1 MCSLPREV
9 LSHSDDISSRAF
21 HRIVIPEDFQAWKSV
36 LIPKTF
42 LCRGEDVRSVFLL
55 RILLSCLSYIGSL
68 AIPCSHGWS
77 RVRGICPHEEQSECE
92 GLPKKLSPQQ
102 GCPSQA
108 GALPFLPSAPIPT
121 GCCCRPGLR
130 LQPMGDA
137 SHSCIFCGVSTHFP
151 PSFSSDC
158 QENLG
163 LAQTSCLPLAATTP
177 PWISPCLSQPSQ
189 LPSLLLTHTQQLTQM
204 NFPEQT
210 FLFGG
215 AQLGLRWVALG
226 HMGGHRDACP
236 ASRSGS
242 DP

>member
-1 MCSLPREV
+1 MSAVCSSSGSCSPASPALAVWPFLALTGGAGSEAFSLIKSNQSVRDSPKI
-9 LSHSDDISSRAF
+9 SH
-21 HRIVIPEDFQAWKSV
+21 PN
-36 LIPKTF
+36 
-42 LCRGEDVRSVFLL
+42 RGVPARLGL
-55 RILLSCLSYIGSL
+55 CLSFPLPPSPL
-68 AIPCSHGWS
+68 AVAAGQVC
-77 RVRGICPHEEQSECE
+77 
-92 GLPKKLSPQQ
+92 
-102 GCPSQA
+102 GC
-108 GALPFLPSAPIPT
+108 G
-121 GCCCRPGLR
+121 
-130 LQPMGDA
+130 PMGDA

-177 PWISPCLSQPSQ
+177 PWISPCLSQPNQ